1 MNVEKRGMCL
11 PTAPKDQRGSQE
23 VEIPRVVAAV
33 DEEEAVEVVAEEET
47 VEEVVDSRARLE
59 IEEVTSNPATPILSG
74 QLTA

>member
-1 MNVEKRGMCL
+1 MCL
-11 PTAPKDQRGSQE
+11 PTAPKDQRGPQE
-23 VEIPRVVAAV
+23 VEMPRLVAAV
-33 DEEEAVEVVAEEET
+33 DEEEAVVMVEVVAEEQT